1 MGGPEPTPTPGRS
14 LRQAAYLTAGMGIVH
29 AVLLLLSFWILRSM
43 PGPGAAEATLQAF
56 YGGADR
62 RRVLAVGLY
71 LLPFAAIAFVW
82 FIVAL
87 RMWIGSHGRPEQALF
102 SNIQLVS
109 GILFIAL
116 LLEAAAAYSI
126 DAAVVEFSNGSLSP
140 ALARQ
145 FPQLGRVLG
154 LVLAMRLAAMFVI
167 ATSSIGRHTAVLPA
181 WFIWLGYVVG
191 AFLLLA
197 ATLSAVLILVFP
209 IWVLT
214 LCPPPGAR
222 APPPAR
228 RHTTPRRDLACPI
241 PGMERHRG
249 PARLRRTGDQAPDP
263 GGGPER
269 PRRLPRH
276 HLRPPGRGRRDD
288 PQRPP
293 GTAPGDGVDP
303 GPADPCWG
311 RCAAPAAGTR

>member
-1 MGGPEPTPTPGRS
+1 MGGPEPTPAPGRS
-14 LRQAAYLTAGMGIVH
+14 LGQAAYLTAGMGIVH
-29 AVLLLLSFWILRSM
+29 AVLLLVSFWILRTM

-87 RMWIGSHGRPEQALF
+87 RMWVGSHGRPEQALF
-102 SNIQLVS
+102 SNVQLVS
-109 GILFIAL
+109 GIVFIAL

-126 DAAVVEFSNGSLSP
+126 DAAVVEFSNGSLNP

-167 ATSSIGRHTAVLPA
+167 ATSSIGRHTRVLPA
-181 WFIWLGYVVG
+181 WFIWLGYLVG
-191 AFLLLA
+191 AFLF
-197 ATLSAVLILVFP
+197 VVFP

-214 LCPPPGAR
+214 LCVLLLVRARHLPLDATPPR
-222 APPPAR
+222 AA
-228 RHTTPRRDLACPI
+228 I
-241 PGMERHRG
+241 
-249 PARLRRTGDQAPDP
+249 
-263 GGGPER
+263 
-269 PRRLPRH
+269 
-276 HLRPPGRGRRDD
+276 
-288 PQRPP
+288 
-293 GTAPGDGVDP
+293 
-303 GPADPCWG
+303 
-311 RCAAPAAGTR
+311 